1 MVGIARQLLCCMTRD
16 KMYEASRYMSWKKR
30 RVAARRRRP
39 RGRADIHSNS
49 FTYVVD
55 RRKL

>member
-39 RGRADIHSNS
+39 RGRAGIHSNS
-49 FTYVVD
+49 FTYVD